1 MLKSRLALT
10 ALVAAATISLAAC
23 GSGGDSAPAPG
34 KIEVDA
40 TLAAM
45 QWTDG
50 ADGVPSLA
58 FATPVVL
65 TDAAARLVD
74 TAKLQ
79 GKRNVVL
86 DAVPRKQVGVLEYH
100 AELADGLSVARIA
113 VPKCATARAHVALS
127 RLDEPGE
134 NAQERRLAATRLAD
148 QGDKLRARNLE
159 IDAG

>member
-65 TDAAARLVD
+65 TDAAARLVEDGDGEAVEAGQSVSLHYVIYSGVDGETLYSTYD
-74 TAKLQ
+74 TGVPEALDFREETVAPGLWDALQ
-79 GKRNVVL
+79 G
-86 DAVPRKQVGVLEYH
+86 
-100 AELADGLSVARIA
+100 
-113 VPKCATARAHVALS
+113 AHVGARVIFAKDLV
-127 RLDEPGE
+127 EPV
-134 NAQERRLAATRLAD
+134 
-148 QGDKLRARNLE
+148 
-159 IDAG
+159 

>member
-34 KIEVDA
+34 KIEVEA
-40 TLAAM
+40 ALAAM

-65 TDAAARLVD
+65 TDAAARLRDHRGDVRRRRRIPN
-74 TAKLQ
+74 
-79 GKRNVVL
+79 G
-86 DAVPRKQVGVLEYH
+86 VPQRTLNMPMMPQWVRSSLE
-100 AELADGLSVARIA
+100 
-113 VPKCATARAHVALS
+113 
-127 RLDEPGE
+127 
-134 NAQERRLAATRLAD
+134 N
-148 QGDKLRARNLE
+148 
-159 IDAG
+159 